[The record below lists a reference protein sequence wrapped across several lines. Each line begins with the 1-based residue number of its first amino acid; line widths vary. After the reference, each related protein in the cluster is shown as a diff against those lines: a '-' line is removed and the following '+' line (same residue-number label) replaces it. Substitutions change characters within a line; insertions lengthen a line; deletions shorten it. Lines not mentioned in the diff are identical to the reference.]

1 MGKLLLTGVDGNL
14 GSQAAEYLL
23 ELEPV
28 DNLIFCGYSEA
39 ALQKYADMGVETH
52 VTNFNFSDGLQEAFA
67 GADRLAL
74 ISMPFVGAKRQN
86 AHKNV
91 VDAAKAAGVKQ
102 VISTP
107 GTRPTPAWKR
117 KTTSTP
123 RTTSRNPAWTTS
135 SCGTPSTPRP

>member
-67 GADRLAL
+67 GTDRLAL

-91 VDAAKAAGVKQ
+91 VDAAKAAGVK
-102 VISTP
+102 
-107 GTRPTPAWKR
+107 
-117 KTTSTP
+117 
-123 RTTSRNPAWTTS
+123 
-135 SCGTPSTPRP
+135 